1 MNDDEKQAIARIESE
16 LAPRDGEPL
25 VVDARGSAEGGTRGA
40 SGAVGRR
47 AFLGTAAAVAATAT
61 TLTPSVAKAAK
72 NLAASP
78 PEGFTPFNAP
88 GKVVK
93 VTKADSL
100 QANKLYPKADVAKEV
115 LTKALTELTGKPDL
129 VTAVQQFVHKDDI
142 VVVKVNGIA
151 QSQMATGKELV
162 LPFVEAMI
170 EGGIK
175 AEKITLLEQYAGFFN
190 ATRITPQNVPAGV
203 KIATHANG
211 NATMDDRLI
220 PGTGVKTKFVR
231 WLTEATAVINFAL
244 VKDHSICGY
253 TGALKNMTHGCTI
266 NPHDFHVHHA
276 SPQIALLYAQDVI
289 KSRVRLCIA
298 DAFKV
303 MCNGGPLYKRPE
315 FVKPHDSVYVSTD
328 PVAIDTIG
336 WEVVEKYRADF
347 KLKTL
352 TEEGREP
359 AYIKAAADLGLGI
372 HERSK
377 ILLKEVTV

>member
-1 MNDDEKQAIARIESE
+1 MNDDERQIARIERE
-16 LAPRDGEPL
+16 LAPRADG
-25 VVDARGSAEGGTRGA
+25 S
-40 SGAVGRR
+40 SNVGRR
-47 AFLGTAAAVAATAT
+47 AFIGTAAAVAATAA
-61 TLTPSVAKAAK
+61 TLTPSDAHAAKNPPVAK

-78 PEGFTPFNAP
+78 PPGFSPFNAP

-93 VTKADSL
+93 VSKADSL
-100 QANKLYPKADVAKEV
+100 QANKLYPKPDAAKEM

-175 AEKITLLEQYAGFFN
+175 PENITLLEQYAGFFN
-190 ATRITPQNVPAGV
+190 ATRITAQNVPAGV
-203 KIATHANG
+203 KIASHANG
-211 NATMDDRLI
+211 NATMDERHI
-220 PGTGVKTKFVR
+220 PGTGTKTKFVR
-231 WLTEATAVINFAL
+231 WLTEATAAINFAL
-244 VKDHSICGY
+244 IKDHSICGY

-298 DAFKV
+298 DGFKV
-303 MCNGGPLYKRPE
+303 MANGGPLYKRPE
-315 FVKPHDSVYVSTD
+315 FVKPHDAVYVSTD
-328 PVAIDTIG
+328 PVAIDTVG
-336 WEVVEKYRADF
+336 WDVVEKYRADF

-359 AYIKAAADLGLGI
+359 AYIKAAADLGLGV
-372 HERSK
+372 HDREK
-377 ILLKEVTV
+377 IVLKELTV

>member
-1 MNDDEKQAIARIESE
+1 MDDDKQIARIERE
-16 LAPRDGEPL
+16 LSPRD
-25 VVDARGSAEGGTRGA
+25 DASQ
-40 SGAVGRR
+40 VGRR
-47 AFLGTAAAVAATAT
+47 EFLGTAAAVAATAV
-61 TLTPSVAKAAK
+61 TLTPSVAHAAK

-78 PEGFTPFNAP
+78 PAGFSPFNAP
-88 GKVVK
+88 GRVVK
-93 VTKADSL
+93 VTKPDSL
-100 QANKLYPKADVAKEV
+100 QANKLYPKADAAKEM

-151 QSQMATGKELV
+151 QSQMTTNKELV

-170 EGGIK
+170 QGGVK
-175 AEKITLLEQYAGFFN
+175 AENITLLEQYPGFFN
-190 ATRITPQNVPAGV
+190 ATRITAQNAPAGV
-203 KIATHANG
+203 KIATHSNG

-220 PGTGVKTKFVR
+220 PGTGTKTKFVR
-231 WLTEATAVINFAL
+231 WLTEATAAINFAL
-244 VKDHSICGY
+244 IKDHSICGY
-253 TGALKNMTHGCTI
+253 TGALKNMTHGCSI

-298 DAFKV
+298 DGYKV
-303 MCNGGPLYKRPE
+303 MADGGPLYKRPE
-315 FVKPHDSVYVSTD
+315 FVKPHESVYASTD

-352 TEEGREP
+352 TESGREP
-359 AYIKAAADLGLGI
+359 GYIKAAADLGLGI
-372 HERSK
+372 HERAK
-377 ILLKEVTV
+377 IQLTEFTV